1 MLHVVLRFAQYL
13 VKITFCWL
21 SQLLTVCKILFRN
34 KMIFCPYVLLLLGYI
49 IMTVY
54 MIAGAAVFSVHNI

>member
-1 MLHVVLRFAQYL
+1 
-13 VKITFCWL
+13 
-21 SQLLTVCKILFRN
+21 
-34 KMIFCPYVLLLLGYI
+34 MIFCPYVLLLLGYI